1 MKLPRD
7 IAPEKL
13 IHALSVLGYRPT
25 RQTGSHV
32 RITTETHEEHHE
44 VIPMEHRIKVGT
56 LHAIL
61 ASIAKHHGLS
71 VDDLLSMLE
80 L

>member
-7 IAPEKL
+7 VAPEML
-13 IHALSVLGYRPT
+13 IHALAVLGYQPT

-32 RITTETHEEHHE
+32 RITTELHQEHHE
-44 VIPMEHRIKVGT
+44 VIPMEHPIKAGT

-61 ASIAKHHGLS
+61 SSIGEHHGLS
-71 VDDLLSMLE
+71 VDDLIE
-80 L
+80 LLDL